1 MSVDAYELSAESAIQ
16 DRWLAEATL
25 LDLDES
31 SLESMKGFLADME
44 AHHEGTYMHSMRI
57 GLLASRIGTLIT
69 ELDDLPPGA
78 LFCAATTHDWGK
90 LNVPVEILDK
100 KTEPTEE
107 EWAIIRRHPLDSYEA
122 LMRAG
127 MPLEAGAVVLHHAFQ
142 PNPYPAPEEIPE
154 PDPQLPEHLVR
165 LQPLM
170 GKVIALADFYDSSHR
185 GDSGN
190 LLSADEIKA
199 KIYRDYADQSDL
211 LDRIYGEG
219 IFSSLID

>member
-1 MSVDAYELSAESAIQ
+1 MKGF
-16 DRWLAEATL
+16 
-25 LDLDES
+25 
-31 SLESMKGFLADME
+31 LESMK
-44 AHHEGTYMHSMRI
+44 AHHEGTYEHSLQI
-57 GLLASRIGTLIT
+57 GLLASRIGTLIP

-78 LFCAATTHDWGK
+78 LFCAGTMHDWGK

-122 LMRAG
+122 LMKAG
-127 MPLEAGAVVLHHAFQ
+127 MPLEAGAAVLHHTFQ
-142 PNPYPAPEEIPE
+142 PNPYPAPEEIPA
-154 PDPQLPEHLVR
+154 PDPRLPEHLVG

-185 GDSGN
+185 GDSGGV
-190 LLSADEIKA
+190 LSTDEIRA
-199 KIYRDYADQSDL
+199 KIYRDYADQGGL

-219 IFSSLID
+219 IFSSPVD